1 MPYTDSD
8 PAEITLTLSG
18 VWLHDP
24 LDAEGSTA
32 SYPYG
37 RATREHGIDP
47 GGTATHYAGREYAVQ
62 EYGEHTDENL
72 SVTIH
77 VDNGSTFTAQL
88 AELEAFSRSRRTLWL
103 RDNRGRSFAGVMEGF
118 RIKDERWGAS
128 VAFTFDRVHYAV
140 TEVEV

>member
-8 PAEITLTLSG
+8 PAEVTLTLSG

-32 SYPYG
+32 SFPYG

-47 GGTATHYAGREYAVQ
+47 GGTATHYAGREYAVM
-62 EYGEHTDENL
+62 EYGEHTAEAL
-72 SVTIH
+72 SVAIH
-77 VDNGSTFTAQL
+77 VPNGPDFGTQL
-88 AELEAFSRSRRTLWL
+88 AGLEDFERSRRALWL
-103 RDNRGRSFAGVMEGF
+103 RDNRGRSFAGVMNGF
-118 RIKDERWGAS
+118 KIKDERWGAT